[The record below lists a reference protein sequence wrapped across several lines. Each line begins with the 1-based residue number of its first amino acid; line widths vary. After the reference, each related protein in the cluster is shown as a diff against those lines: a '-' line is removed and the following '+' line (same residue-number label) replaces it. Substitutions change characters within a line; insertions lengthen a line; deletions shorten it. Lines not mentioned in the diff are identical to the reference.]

1 MIGVKNMIKK
11 NKEVLEEIKNNENRI
26 EEVCKQR
33 KKMINDGKFDSEEIK
48 KRNGNINDKWKK
60 IKEKDMKRKKEME
73 D

>member
-1 MIGVKNMIKK
+1 
-11 NKEVLEEIKNNENRI
+11 
-26 EEVCKQR
+26 
-33 KKMINDGKFDSEEIK
+33 MINDGKFDSEEIK